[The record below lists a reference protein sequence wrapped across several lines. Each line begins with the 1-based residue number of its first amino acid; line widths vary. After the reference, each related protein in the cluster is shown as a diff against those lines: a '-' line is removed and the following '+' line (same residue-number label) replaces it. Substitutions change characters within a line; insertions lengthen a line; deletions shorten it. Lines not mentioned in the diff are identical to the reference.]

1 LAGILRT
8 LQTIKDKPILSSR
21 GSLRQTACGSV
32 ILFVSV
38 LLVPLLLPQV
48 QAYNLAIEQHR
59 NFELRVPANVSMP
72 NSYFAQAEAL
82 LHSSTGSFG
91 KPGSMDGMPAL
102 TAGAQQ
108 QQQPPSKQAYSDWG
122 SFCGTA
128 AGSDTQQQAA
138 ACNGAKQPS
147 ADANS
152 QLAAVVAAATAAAV
166 ERSQPP
172 HGEHQARRRSIGGMR
187 YIRFQFRSVSSVGS
201 HMAPAVSVPPALVSM
216 DRTNYYW
223 GTVDI
228 PASSVHGEHMM
239 EMGGGYTFGPAQGS
253 KGVSTGGGVWLRA
266 GHLCT
271 GYMWLEPC
279 VIAASKNGT
288 APAQTVFRTD
298 RGWIVKVSIRRDKC
312 LHWGF
317 TGPVLYICVL

>member
-1 LAGILRT
+1 MWAL
-8 LQTIKDKPILSSR
+8 PH
-21 GSLRQTACGSV
+21 
-32 ILFVSV
+32 
-38 LLVPLLLPQV
+38 LLPQV

-91 KPGSMDGMPAL
+91 KPGSMDGMLAL
-102 TAGAQQ
+102 AAGAQQQQQQ
-108 QQQPPSKQAYSDWG
+108 QQQPPSKNAYSDWG

-128 AGSDTQQQAA
+128 AGSDTQQQPA

-152 QLAAVVAAATAAAV
+152 QLAAVVAATAAAV

-239 EMGGGYTFGPAQGS
+239 EMGGGYTFGPAQGI
-253 KGVSTGGGVWLRA
+253 KGVSCAGVVVDTGRA
-266 GHLCT
+266 SNGKTSLWT
-271 GYMWLEPC
+271 G
-279 VIAASKNGT
+279 
-288 APAQTVFRTD
+288 
-298 RGWIVKVSIRRDKC
+298 
-312 LHWGF
+312 
-317 TGPVLYICVL
+317 

>member
-1 LAGILRT
+1 MCRGHQAACTLCGLQHTNLCCQAVTTCTLKQRT
-8 LQTIKDKPILSSR
+8 Y
-21 GSLRQTACGSV
+21 GFV
-32 ILFVSV
+32 ILF
-38 LLVPLLLPQV
+38 LCLMWALPHLLPQV

-59 NFELRVPANVSMP
+59 NFELRVPANVIMP

-91 KPGSMDGMPAL
+91 KPGSMDGMLAL

-108 QQQPPSKQAYSDWG
+108 QQQQQQQPPSKNAYSDWG

-128 AGSDTQQQAA
+128 AGSDTQQQPA

-152 QLAAVVAAATAAAV
+152 QLAGVVAATAAAV

-187 YIRFQFRSVSSVGS
+187 YIRFQFRSVSNVGS

-239 EMGGGYTFGPAQGS
+239 EMGGGYTFGPAQGI
-253 KGVSTGGGVWLRA
+253 KGVSCAGVVCR
-266 GHLCT
+266 HR
-271 GYMWLEPC
+271 
-279 VIAASKNGT
+279 
-288 APAQTVFRTD
+288 Q
-298 RGWIVKVSIRRDKC
+298 SIQR
-312 LHWGF
+312 
-317 TGPVLYICVL
+317 